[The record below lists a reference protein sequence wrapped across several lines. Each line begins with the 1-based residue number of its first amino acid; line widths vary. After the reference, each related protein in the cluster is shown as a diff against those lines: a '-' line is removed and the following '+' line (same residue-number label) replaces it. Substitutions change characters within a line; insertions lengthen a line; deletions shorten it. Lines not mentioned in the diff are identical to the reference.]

1 MQNRVQLGFHVYH
14 TVLLDYTQ
22 DLELFSQNVI
32 GDLEGAYEPKS
43 QF

>member
-1 MQNRVQLGFHVYH
+1 MQLGFHVYH

-22 DLELFSQNVI
+22 DLELISQNVT

-43 QF
+43 QFRT

>member
-22 DLELFSQNVI
+22 DLELFCQNVI

>member
-1 MQNRVQLGFHVYH
+1 MQLGFRVHH

-22 DLELFSQNVI
+22 DLELPSQNVT